1 MSVDQEL
8 AAAVAET
15 DAEASVPAVAQAV
28 GPEGGGPK
36 KPKGSYGLLIGLFVM
51 MAGILFLVFNSGKD
65 AAIYSLGVDQL
76 MSNQARYSQRN
87 VRVKGMLVKGTLTR
101 RDSPCEYRFKL
112 QEKQPD
118 QSGASVEHAVLS
130 VQHPSCVVPDTFKD
144 MPGMDVEVQAE
155 GKLAPDGKTF
165 ISTGII
171 AKCPSKYEMQQKSMA
186 GELAPHAGKQ
196 ASPIQTF
203 AQQN

>member
-8 AAAVAET
+8 ARAVAET
-15 DAEASVPAVAQAV
+15 DAEASVPAVAQAP
-28 GPEGGGPK
+28 GPERPK
-36 KPKGSYGLLIGLFVM
+36 KKGNLGLLIGLLVM
-51 MAGILFLVFNSGKD
+51 VAGVLTLVFTSFKG

-76 MSNQARYSQRN
+76 VKEQARYNQRTI
-87 VRVKGMLVKGTLTR
+87 RVKGMLVKGTLAR
-101 RDSPCEYRFKL
+101 RDEPCEYRFKL
-112 QEKQPD
+112 QEK
-118 QSGASVEHAVLS
+118 GVVLA

-155 GKLAPDGKTF
+155 GKLADDGKTF
-165 ISTGII
+165 VSTAIV

-196 ASPIQTF
+196 AAPVQTL
-203 AQQN
+203 